1 MLIGKGYEHRNVA
14 VKEKTARKGRQR
26 GEGERKLGESKN
38 GINLSVR
45 ATVANSLAKGRGK
58 G

>member
-45 ATVANSLAKGRGK
+45 ATVAANSLGK
-58 G
+58 V

>member
-1 MLIGKGYEHRNVA
+1 MLIGKGYEGRNV

-45 ATVANSLAKGRGK
+45 ATVAANSLSKV
-58 G
+58 